1 MTATR
6 WRQLETLYHEARALP
21 PEERAAH
28 VRAGA
33 GGDTALER
41 DVAALLEREVSGH
54 GLLDESAV
62 AIAAQLMSAST
73 GAPLVGR
80 RLGAYQVLALI
91 GVGGMGEVY
100 RAHDHRLGR
109 DVAIKVLPPAWAT
122 DRARIRRFTN
132 EARAAAALNH
142 PHICTIHDVG
152 SGEAGEPAFI
162 AMELLEGE
170 SLRQRLA
177 RGPLD
182 IEQAVDLAIGLADA
196 LDAAHAKHI
205 LHRDIKPGNVFLG
218 PRGAKIVD
226 FGLAKAMLEDADWQA
241 TGSETL
247 TASGDVVGT
256 LSYMS
261 PEQLRGE
268 PLDGRSDVFSLG
280 LVLYEMATGRAA
292 FTGTPASVMSAILHT
307 DPEAPRRVR
316 PELPPQLERTILRA
330 IEKDPER
337 RWQTAADLKAD
348 LEQLQGE
355 LGAQRSTAPS
365 SEGALRRLPTI
376 ALVLVVLALLAG
388 LAPFRGLVRAS
399 ERAHAMGA
407 RAGAARGRASPG
419 NGAVRRRISPR
430 NRGETVPCDRSCL
443 GEPRPGSDPSHID

>member
-1 MTATR
+1 
-6 WRQLETLYHEARALP
+6 
-21 PEERAAH
+21 
-28 VRAGA
+28 
-33 GGDTALER
+33 
-41 DVAALLEREVSGH
+41 
-54 GLLDESAV
+54 
-62 AIAAQLMSAST
+62 
-73 GAPLVGR
+73 
-80 RLGAYQVLALI
+80 
-91 GVGGMGEVY
+91 MGEVY

-109 DVAIKVLPPAWAT
+109 DVAIKVLPAAWAT

-170 SLRQRLA
+170 SLQQRLA

-218 PRGAKIVD
+218 ARGAKIVD
-226 FGLAKAMLEDADWQA
+226 FGLAKAMLEDADWQL

-256 LSYMS
+256 ISYMS

-316 PELPPQLERTILRA
+316 PELPPQFERIILRA
-330 IEKDPER
+330 VERDPER
-337 RWQTAADLKAD
+337 RWQTAADLKAN
-348 LEQLQGE
+348 LEQLKGE
-355 LGAQRSTAPS
+355 LRAQPSTAPS

-388 LAPFRGLVRAS
+388 LALSGVWFGRQNARTRWAREQALPEI
-399 ERAHAMGA
+399 ERLLETERYVDAFHLATEA
-407 RAGAARGRASPG
+407 KQFLATDP
-419 NGAVRRRISPR
+419 VWEHLDPVLIRRISIETTPAGADGLLPQLRLTNRSLDLPR
-430 NRGETVPCDRSCL
+430 RDAHRRRQRAQRRARLADRKARL
-443 GEPRPGSDPSHID
+443 PTG

>member
-28 VRAGA
+28 VRARA

-80 RLGAYQVLALI
+80 HLGAYQVLALI

-109 DVAIKVLPPAWAT
+109 DVAIKVLPAAWAA
-122 DRARIRRFTN
+122 DRARIRRLTN

-170 SLRQRLA
+170 SLRERLA

-182 IEQAVDLAIGLADA
+182 IKQAIDLAIGLADA
-196 LDAAHAKHI
+196 LDTAHAKHI

-226 FGLAKAMLEDADWQA
+226 FGLAKATLEDADWQA
-241 TGSETL
+241 TGSESL

-261 PEQLRGE
+261 PEQLRAE
-268 PLDGRSDVFSLG
+268 PLDERSDLFSLG
-280 LVLYEMATGRAA
+280 LVLYEMLTGRRA
-292 FTGTPASVMSAILHT
+292 FPGATVSAIAGAILHAS
-307 DPEAPRRVR
+307 PIPPREIR
-316 PELPPQLERTILRA
+316 PELPEPLERMVLKT
-330 IEKDPER
+330 IEKDREIR
-337 RWQTAADLKAD
+337 YQTAAELRADLKR
-348 LEQLQGE
+348 LQRE
-355 LGAQRSTAPS
+355 LQTPHGAQSPS
-365 SEGALRRLPTI
+365 PATTERQTCFMAFDRVRCG
-376 ALVLVVLALLAG
+376 G
-388 LAPFRGLVRAS
+388 LARAT
-399 ERAHAMGA
+399 
-407 RAGAARGRASPG
+407 RGRGFMAQPG
-419 NGAVRRRISPR
+419 KFPGRGDRR
-430 NRGETVPCDRSCL
+430 
-443 GEPRPGSDPSHID
+443 